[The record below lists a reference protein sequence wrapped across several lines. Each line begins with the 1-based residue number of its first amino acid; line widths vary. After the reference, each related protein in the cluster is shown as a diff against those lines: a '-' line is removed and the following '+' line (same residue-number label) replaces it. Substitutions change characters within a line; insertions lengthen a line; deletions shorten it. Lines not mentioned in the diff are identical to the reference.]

1 MGDTFNAFVKFISD
15 DPIMLG
21 LCIAIIVLVIA
32 FILVLIL
39 GRKKDDTND
48 DKHENTQELLK
59 TEVNLDTLKSTQE
72 YSLSELQNKENLNE
86 QEVTPVSDPLTTV
99 EEPTTI
105 MNTEIEDP
113 KIETSPVIEETPTA
127 ETSPQVEEPTPVVEQ
142 EAPAIEVPV
151 TTEVPTPLEVPI
163 MDTPNPVI
171 KEETPASV
179 IPTFDSIKIEPEPI
193 MPVNPGPITNSD
205 VNIFD
210 AKEEPIPVVPLD
222 ESTVKPII
230 ESSVNPLDET
240 TTIDTNNIN
249 PFENK
254 EPVKEEVELPIIT
267 APIPKVEEPFSSVYT
282 TPVEEL
288 PSVNTEEFSRTAIIR
303 HIPVME
309 TKTITDDTDLDDLDL
324 PKLNTN
330 TTNNSALGALEGET
344 FNIR

>member
-21 LCIAIIVLVIA
+21 LCIAIIILVIA

-39 GRKKDDTND
+39 GRKKDDTSD

-72 YSLSELQNKENLNE
+72 YSLSELQNKENLSE
-86 QEVTPVSDPLTTV
+86 QEATPISDPLTTM
-99 EEPTTI
+99 EEPI
-105 MNTEIEDP
+105 VMNTE
-113 KIETSPVIEETPTA
+113 T
-127 ETSPQVEEPTPVVEQ
+127 VEPEPTPVVEETPMETFPQ
-142 EAPAIEVPV
+142 TEVPTPAVEVPV
-151 TTEVPTPLEVPI
+151 TIETPTPLEVPV
-163 MDTPNPVI
+163 MDTP
-171 KEETPASV
+171 EAPASV
-179 IPTFDSIKIEPEPI
+179 IPTFDSLKIEPEPI
-193 MPVNPGPITNSD
+193 MSVNPEPITNSD

-210 AKEEPIPVVPLD
+210 VKEEPIPVVPLD

-240 TTIDTNNIN
+240 TKIEEIGANV
-249 PFENK
+249 FGK
-254 EPVKEEVELPIIT
+254 SEPVKEEVELPIIT
-267 APIPKVEEPFSSVYT
+267 EPIPKVEQQPFSSVYT
-282 TPVEEL
+282 KPEEEL
-288 PSVNTEEFSRTAIIR
+288 SNVNTEEFSRTAIIR

-309 TKTITDDTDLDDLDL
+309 TKKTIDDTDLDDLDL

-330 TTNNSALGALEGET
+330 TTNNSVLGALEGET

>member
-21 LCIAIIVLVIA
+21 LCIAIIILVIA

-72 YSLSELQNKENLNE
+72 YSLSELQNKETLSE
-86 QEVTPVSDPLTTV
+86 QEAAPVSDPLTEPATITNT
-99 EEPTTI
+99 EPIEPTPEPT
-105 MNTEIEDP
+105 
-113 KIETSPVIEETPTA
+113 PVIEETPM
-127 ETSPQVEEPTPVVEQ
+127 ETFPQPEVQTPVVE
-142 EAPAIEVPV
+142 EPIIEVPV
-151 TTEVPTPLEVPI
+151 TTETPTALEVPV
-163 MDTPNPVI
+163 MDTPAPTPT
-171 KEETPASV
+171 EAPAST

-193 MPVNPGPITNSD
+193 MPVNPEPTTNSD
-205 VNIFD
+205 ANIFD
-210 AKEEPIPVVPLD
+210 VKEEPIPVVPLD
-222 ESTVKPII
+222 ETTVKPII

-240 TTIDTNNIN
+240 TKIEEMGTNA
-249 PFENK
+249 FEPK
-254 EPVKEEVELPIIT
+254 EPIKEEVELPIIT
-267 APIPKVEEPFSSVYT
+267 GPIPKVEEPFSSVYT
-282 TPVEEL
+282 KGEEEL
-288 PSVNTEEFSRTAIIR
+288 PNVNTEEFSRTAIIR

-309 TKTITDDTDLDDLDL
+309 TKKEVDDVDFDDLDL

-330 TTNNSALGALEGET
+330 TTTNNSALGSLEGET

>member
-21 LCIAIIVLVIA
+21 LCIAIIILVIA

-72 YSLSELQNKENLNE
+72 YSLSELQNKENLSE
-86 QEVTPVSDPLTTV
+86 QEVAPVSDPLTTMEEPVPITNTAPVEPEPIPVVEETPVETFPQPEVQTPVV
-99 EEPTTI
+99 EEPT
-105 MNTEIEDP
+105 
-113 KIETSPVIEETPTA
+113 
-127 ETSPQVEEPTPVVEQ
+127 
-142 EAPAIEVPV
+142 PAIEVPV
-151 TTEVPTPLEVPI
+151 TTEAPTALEVPV
-163 MDTPNPVI
+163 MDTPAPTPT
-171 KEETPASV
+171 ETPAST

-193 MPVNPGPITNSD
+193 MSVNPEPITNSD

-210 AKEEPIPVVPLD
+210 VKEEPIPVVPLD

-240 TTIDTNNIN
+240 TKIEEMGTNVS
-249 PFENK
+249 ETK

-267 APIPKVEEPFSSVYT
+267 GPIPKVEEPFSSVYT
-282 TPVEEL
+282 KGEEEL
-288 PSVNTEEFSRTAIIR
+288 PNVNTEEFSRTAIIR

-309 TKTITDDTDLDDLDL
+309 TKKEVDDTDLDDLDL

-330 TTNNSALGALEGET
+330 TTNNSALGSLEGET